1 MHDCISKFSKEFN
14 RYYLRRTHPDRF
26 TVFVAHY
33 CSTQMKSRV
42 MTKDLVN
49 NIFETISGFL
59 KVENSAFTN
68 AKHYFASQS
77 TLPMSSLIFK
87 LRTVL

>member
-1 MHDCISKFSKEFN
+1 
-14 RYYLRRTHPDRF
+14 
-26 TVFVAHY
+26 
-33 CSTQMKSRV
+33 

-49 NIFETISGFL
+49 DIFETISGLL
-59 KVENSAFTN
+59 KVKNSAFTN